1 MDYSVIWMIL
11 TPANNS
17 PLLSIGQQ
25 WNMTVGVEQR
35 GFDPPKGS
43 HIRPS
48 TNPFCGHVPGIT
60 LTFPP
65 NSKQF
70 LIHLF

>member
-35 GFDPPKGS
+35 GFDPPKVPTSGRQQIPFVGTCPGS
-43 HIRPS
+43 PS
-48 TNPFCGHVPGIT
+48 LSHQTR
-60 LTFPP
+60 
-65 NSKQF
+65 NSS
-70 LIHLF
+70 